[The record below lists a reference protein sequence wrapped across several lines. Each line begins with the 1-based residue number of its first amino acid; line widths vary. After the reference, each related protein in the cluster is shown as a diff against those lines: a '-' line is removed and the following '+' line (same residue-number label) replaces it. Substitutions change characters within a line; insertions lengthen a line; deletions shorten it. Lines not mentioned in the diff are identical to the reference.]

1 MKETYYFSHDYNA
14 RSDPKIINLQIKHGM
29 QGIGCY
35 WSIIEMLYEQGG
47 EIPLEYERIAYVL
60 RTEQT
65 VIQSIINDFNLFI
78 FQDGLL
84 SSTSVLRRI
93 DERKQKSTK
102 AKESINK
109 RWEKY
114 RLNTNV
120 SKTDTNVSKNDTIK
134 ERKGKERIRKESK
147 GEIEKENHS
156 PFELFLLENQIEN
169 NDALEFLSS
178 EMWFESKA
186 MQLKSQTDI
195 LIEKAKDFL
204 VDIRHRDQIE
214 GKQLPDLRSH
224 FVSWFKL
231 KREAEK
237 PDKPVN
243 YRLPTYD

>member
-1 MKETYYFSHDYNA
+1 
-14 RSDPKIINLQIKHGM
+14 
-29 QGIGCY
+29 
-35 WSIIEMLYEQGG
+35 
-47 EIPLEYERIAYVL
+47 
-60 RTEQT
+60 
-65 VIQSIINDFNLFI
+65 
-78 FQDGLL
+78 
-84 SSTSVLRRI
+84 
-93 DERKQKSTK
+93 
-102 AKESINK
+102 
-109 RWEKY
+109 
-114 RLNTNV
+114 
-120 SKTDTNVSKNDTIK
+120 
-134 ERKGKERIRKESK
+134 
-147 GEIEKENHS
+147 ENHS